1 MPSPTYALP
10 ADQIEASYAAARAR
24 YAALGVDADAAVRR
38 ALEQPVSMHCW
49 QADDVAGLENAGGDM
64 AGAGILATG
73 SYPGKP
79 RTGDEL
85 RADLAE
91 ALRLIPGTLRLNL
104 HALYREQGGT
114 KTDRDAIT
122 VEQFSAWIAWARER
136 NVKLDFNPSF
146 FSHPKASSGLTLT
159 HPDKAVREFWIA
171 HGIASRRVAAQI
183 AQAQGGPVVN
193 NLWIPDGA
201 KDSPADR
208 WAPRKR
214 LVESLDAIYD
224 AKLGVPADCV
234 DAVEGKLFGIG
245 AEDFT
250 AGSNEFYAGYALT
263 RKKLLCLDMGHFHPT
278 ETIDDKIS
286 ALLAFHPKLLL
297 HVSRPIRWDSDH
309 VVVLNDD
316 LRRVFSEIARGDA
329 WDRVYV
335 ALDFFDAS
343 INRTAAHVIG
353 TRATRQAVLAAL
365 LEPNAE
371 LRALELAG
379 KGAQKLALLEY
390 AKLLPF
396 GAVWDK
402 LCLAA
407 GVPAGNAWVSELE
420 AYEAKA
426 LAARQ

>member
-1 MPSPTYALP
+1 MPDYTLP
-10 ADQIEASYAAARAR
+10 ADQIEASYAAAKAR
-24 YAALGVDADAAVRR
+24 YAALGIDADAAVRR
-38 ALEQPVSMHCW
+38 ALAQPVSLHCW

-73 SYPGKP
+73 AYPGKP

-91 ALRLIPGTLRLNL
+91 AIRLIPGTLRLNL
-104 HALYREQGGT
+104 HALYREQSNG

-122 VEQFSAWIAWARER
+122 LEQFSAWIAWAKQHGVR
-136 NVKLDFNPSF
+136 LDFNPSF

-309 VVVLNDD
+309 VVVFNDD

-329 WDRVYV
+329 WDRVFV

-426 LAARQ
+426 LTARK

>member
-1 MPSPTYALP
+1 MPDYTVP
-10 ADQIEASYAAARAR
+10 ADQIENSYAAAKAR
-24 YAALGVDADAAVRR
+24 YAALGVDADTAIAR
-38 ALEQPVSMHCW
+38 ALALPVSMHCW
-49 QADDVAGLENAGGDM
+49 QADDVAGLENSGAGI

-73 SYPGKP
+73 TYPGKP
-79 RTGDEL
+79 RTGGEM
-85 RADLAE
+85 RSDLAE
-91 ALRLIPGTLRLNL
+91 AVRLIPGALRLNL
-104 HALYREQGGT
+104 HALYREQGDT
-114 KTDRDAIT
+114 KTDRDTIT
-122 VEQFSAWIAWARER
+122 LEQFSAWLAWAKDEE
-136 NVKLDFNPSF
+136 VKLDFNPSF
-146 FSHPKASSGLTLT
+146 FSHPQASSGLTLS

-171 HGIASRRVAAQI
+171 HGIASRRVAEQI
-183 AQAQGGPVVN
+183 AKAQGGPVVN

-224 AKLGVPADCV
+224 AKLGVSADLCL

-250 AGSNEFYAGYALT
+250 VGSNEFYAGYALT

-286 ALLAFHPKLLL
+286 ALLAFHPKILL

-309 VVVLNDD
+309 VVLFNDD

-329 WDRVYV
+329 WDRVFV

-353 TRATRQAVLAAL
+353 TRATRLAVLNAL

-371 LRALELAG
+371 LKALELAG

-390 AKLLPF
+390 AKLLPV

-402 LCLAA
+402 LCLDA
-407 GVPAGNAWVSELE
+407 GVPAGNAWVPELE

-426 LAARQ
+426 LAARR